1 MPDNSRSAQR
11 LLRWFALGSGPLK
24 RGSDRLQVLAR
35 VLLVITVLTAIP
47 FALAVVTASYS
58 QGKIVAAAAA
68 AERHRTTAT
77 LLTDAVTSDDTSIAN
92 PDAMESTVTW
102 TGPSGT
108 AHKAVLEVPPA
119 AKAGSTVTI
128 WIDRAG
134 DATRRP
140 ATDGDVAAAAV
151 GLGLVTLLASWL
163 VATMAY
169 LTVRKLLDRSRL
181 RRWAED
187 WAVVEPV
194 WTGKVA

>member
-1 MPDNSRSAQR
+1 MPDNSRSVQR

-35 VLLVITVLTAIP
+35 VLLGITVLTALP
-47 FALAVVTASYS
+47 FPLAVVTASYS

-108 AHKAVLEVPPA
+108 AHKAVLDVPPA

-134 DATRRP
+134 HATRRP
-140 ATDGDVAAAAV
+140 ATHGDVAAAAP
-151 GLGLVTLLASWL
+151 GLALAPPVARGLVAPVASLAGR
-163 VATMAY
+163 M
-169 LTVRKLLDRSRL
+169 LLDRA
-181 RRWAED
+181 RRRGWAPD
-187 WAVVEPV
+187 WPVDEPV
-194 WTGKVA
+194 CTV